1 VWGRPGNRS
10 LYHDY
15 TQGKVLN
22 IAKKISISKEC
33 YLEFSAYAIKRVCA
47 PKSSSKSFWF
57 NLILWCALTII
68 IMTIMQI
75 DKVDLE
81 KLHWPS
87 AVIGAAPFLLL
98 LCAYLFNVS
107 KFKKLTIPNE
117 NGIVLGGKTLEF
129 TPDGIKENS
138 SLGHSFFAWTSVEEI
153 TENKGNIYIFI
164 DKLYAV
170 IVPASAFNAVE
181 EAEEF
186 KALIEKYV

>member
-1 VWGRPGNRS
+1 
-10 LYHDY
+10 
-15 TQGKVLN
+15 
-22 IAKKISISKEC
+22 
-33 YLEFSAYAIKRVCA
+33 
-47 PKSSSKSFWF
+47 
-57 NLILWCALTII
+57 
-68 IMTIMQI
+68 MQI